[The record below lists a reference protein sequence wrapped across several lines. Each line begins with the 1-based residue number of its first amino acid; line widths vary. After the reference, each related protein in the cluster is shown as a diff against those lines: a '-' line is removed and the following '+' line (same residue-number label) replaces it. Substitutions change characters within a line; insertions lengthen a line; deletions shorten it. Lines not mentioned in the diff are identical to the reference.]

1 MQISDDTKAVVQFL
15 NEYTKGNLR
24 KVNDLEYI
32 FEIAATYDGNDEL
45 NRLVFAGKSVWNIAS
60 KLKKVV
66 HGTEGI
72 ELLEKELLRNI
83 DEMIRLMRKI
93 SEFAEIDVKKRF
105 DDIYFVETSGA
116 LKNLIDLGHDL
127 SVFKDIQSRS
137 RRQEL

>member
-1 MQISDDTKAVVQFL
+1 MHFL
-15 NEYTKGNLR
+15 PRKTKGNLR

-83 DEMIRLMRKI
+83 NEMVRFLRKI

-105 DDIYFVETSGA
+105 DDIYFPETSGA

-127 SVFKDIQSRS
+127 AVFKDIQSQS